1 MARYPQRSAAR
12 SALRRS
18 RGFIVLAVLW
28 IVAALSGLV
37 LIYLN
42 FVTTTAIAVGGA
54 GDRVQS
60 EALLTAAVELSALQL
75 TEAKGEAPR
84 PTSGVFGASVGA
96 AKIAVTFRSEAS
108 RVDLNAAPKPLLAG
122 LFTGIGV
129 PPADADAYADRIVA
143 WRAPVKPSDDDPE
156 TSFYRNSG
164 LTYAP
169 RHGPFPAVEELWLVH
184 GIPPP
189 LIERV
194 LPLVTVYGNGA
205 AVNVMDAPPQVIAAL
220 PGMTPERLQAILT
233 QRSDPR
239 ADPRTVQTLAGTAG
253 GTAAA
258 TLAYRLGIE
267 ATLDNGRR
275 SAAEV
280 VILIL
285 EDADQPYRVLSWRNR
300 FDGDAAQQE
309 VTAR

>member
-1 MARYPQRSAAR
+1 MMGKPERSWTGSGA
-12 SALRRS
+12 SGS

-28 IVAALSGLV
+28 ILAAMSGLV

-42 FVTTTAIAVGGA
+42 FVAATAVTVGGT
-54 GDRVQS
+54 GDRVQG
-60 EALLTAAVELSALQL
+60 EALLTAAVELTALQL
-75 TEAKGEAPR
+75 TEVKGEAPR
-84 PTSGVFGASVGA
+84 PTSGVFNATVGP

-108 RVDLNAAPKPLLAG
+108 RIDLNAATKPLLAG
-122 LFTGIGV
+122 LFAGIGV
-129 PPADADAYADRIVA
+129 PPDNAADYADRIVA
-143 WRAPVKPSDDDPE
+143 WRTPAQPSADDPE
-156 TSFYRNSG
+156 TSLYRTSG
-164 LTYAP
+164 LAYAP
-169 RHGPFPAVEELWLVH
+169 RYGPFPAVEELWLVH

-194 LPLVTVYGNGA
+194 LPLVTVFGSSA
-205 AVNVMDAPPQVIAAL
+205 AVNVMDAAPQVVAAL

-239 ADPRTVQTLAGTAG
+239 ADPRAVQALAGG
-253 GTAAA
+253 GGGGVAA
-258 TLAYRLGIE
+258 TLAYRLAIDV
-267 ATLDNGRR
+267 TLDNGRR

-300 FDGDAAQQE
+300 FDGDAARQE